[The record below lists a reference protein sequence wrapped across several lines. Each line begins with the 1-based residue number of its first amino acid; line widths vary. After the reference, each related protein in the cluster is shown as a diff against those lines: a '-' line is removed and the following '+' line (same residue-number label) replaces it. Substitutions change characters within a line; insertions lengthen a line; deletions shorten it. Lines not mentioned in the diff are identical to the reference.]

1 MSDTAGAGPCGFY
14 GKIPT
19 RGDFVRAGLPR
30 SFVDPWDAWL
40 QSVLAGARQRLAAAW
55 EPAWMEAP
63 VWRFQLPAG
72 ICGPDPVVGVFM
84 PSVDRAGR
92 LFPLTFAHMAPL
104 RAAADW
110 LDRAAAAGIAALEHD
125 LDPQSLA
132 ARLEDPLPFDA
143 GRVSAPDPL
152 GQGCHWWT
160 EGAPRVPA
168 ARFTTPALP
177 DAALFARMLD
187 ATDPS

>member
-1 MSDTAGAGPCGFY
+1 MSGSAGGFY

-30 SFVDPWDAWL
+30 SFIDPWDSWL
-40 QSVLAGARQRLAAAW
+40 QSVLAGARQRLAEAW

-63 VWRFQLPAG
+63 VWRFRLAPG
-72 ICGPDPVVGVFM
+72 ICGPDPVTGVFM

-92 LFPLTFAHMAPL
+92 LFPLTFAHMEPR
-104 RAAADW
+104 RAAPDW

-125 LDPQSLA
+125 LDPQSLS
-132 ARLEDPLPFDA
+132 ARLDDPLPDDA
-143 GRVSAPDPL
+143 ERVPPPAASAD
-152 GQGCHWWT
+152 GGCHWWT

-168 ARFTTPALP
+168 ASFTTAALP
-177 DAALFARMLD
+177 DAVLFARMLD